1 MPSHIYISRLPL
13 GKWAAELLET
23 VAKVLYTNLRSFA
36 TSQPQ
41 SSKSCCT
48 GLGHQDDFFD
58 TAILTHKIRDEDDR
72 GNANSPEAL

>member
-1 MPSHIYISRLPL
+1 MPPHIYISRLPL

-41 SSKSCCT
+41 SSESCCT
-48 GLGHQDDFFD
+48 GLGNLA
-58 TAILTHKIRDEDDR
+58 TKMISLT
-72 GNANSPEAL
+72 LLF